1 MRRMIKLGG
10 MVVVAVGLVG
20 VGCGSVS
27 DSVDASLTD
36 GALAADATATDAMP
50 GTPDAAPRVC
60 THDQPFVSFG
70 PVPGVNTTGEEQN
83 AWLSHDELTIV
94 LSRKMDQTGGDL
106 FVAHRAHL
114 QDEFG
119 FAVAIEE
126 LNTGSDEYR
135 PSLSDDGKTIYF
147 DRRDITL
154 AYTIMTAVRGSST
167 GVFAE
172 AAPLAVVNGAASDF
186 EPFVTADGMYF
197 GSTRAGLPD
206 LYFAPRAGAGFGTP
220 IALTEVNSDVAEEIP
235 VASLDAR
242 ALYFSAADRDP
253 AGGTTRGHGTDV
265 WIATRSAPGAT
276 FGSPAPVFELATAD
290 GEYPTWLSDDN
301 CRLYY
306 VTSRSGTH
314 DLWVASR

>member
-1 MRRMIKLGG
+1 MPGMTKLGG
-10 MVVVAVGLVG
+10 VVLVAVGVSVVG
-20 VGCGSVS
+20 LAAGCGSVS
-27 DSVDASLTD
+27 DSADGGPAD
-36 GALAADATATDAMP
+36 GALASDAAAADAPP
-50 GTPDAAPRVC
+50 GTPDAAPRLC
-60 THDQPFVSFG
+60 SHDQPFVSFG

-94 LSRKMDQTGGDL
+94 LSRAMDSTGGDL

-114 QDEFG
+114 ADDFS
-119 FAVAIEE
+119 FAVAIDE

-167 GVFAE
+167 GAFGE
-172 AAPLAVVNGAASDF
+172 PAPVAVVNSDHSDF

-206 LYFAPRAGAGFGTP
+206 LYFAPRAGGGFGTP
-220 IALTEVNSDVAEEIP
+220 IALTEVNSDVADEVP
-235 VASLDAR
+235 VASLDGR
-242 ALYFSAADRDP
+242 ALYFSSADR
-253 AGGTTRGHGTDV
+253 GTKGHGTDV

-276 FGSPAPVFELATAD
+276 FGSPAPVAELATTD

-314 DLWVASR
+314 DLWMATR